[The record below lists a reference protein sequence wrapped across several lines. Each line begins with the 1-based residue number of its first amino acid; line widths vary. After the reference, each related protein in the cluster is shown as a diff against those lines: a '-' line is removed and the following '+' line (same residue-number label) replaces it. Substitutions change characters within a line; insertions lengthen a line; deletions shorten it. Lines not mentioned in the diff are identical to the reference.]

1 MVKKTTLLDVF
12 LSIFFSIFT
21 NTNIYK
27 LLTTISLKHLDCYCM
42 LFRLLSPKEPSGLIF
57 ADLPI
62 THLFGVINQ
71 VVN

>member
-1 MVKKTTLLDVF
+1 MVKNNTFRCF

-27 LLTTISLKHLDCYCM
+27 LLTTISLKHLDYYCM

-57 ADLPI
+57 AYLPI
-62 THLFGVINQ
+62 THLFEVINQ